1 MIDPRNL
8 PHARV
13 CLLRLSTRDLP
24 PNALQQYHKY
34 AAKRKRSDP
43 ALIEAKQLNRSTI
56 SVKQPTTSYSIGA
69 KNNLDTSVNRD
80 SIGANNNLDTG
91 VNRSN
96 VVQDI
101 FLTRTSSQTSHTSH
115 VLEDSQHVTCGL
127 TNNATTK
134 KAEEQP
140 PTAYSSYRTDAS
152 GWSTD
157 SHFDKCKD
165 KNIAGVLVQ
174 PLDVEHVLK
183 IKGNALPCRRNSA
196 RSTSSSSSSKGGELS
211 ASVRLSPVTWN
222 GPTNRKHVN
231 YNPKG
236 LGESNDKTVPVV
248 TDHNYAL
255 QVTGSILVSNLI
267 SSICSVV
274 YGSCSHVSL
283 KDKFFCQHSCLLI
296 PFCHAKLW

>member
-43 ALIEAKQLNRSTI
+43 ALIEAKELNRSTI
-56 SVKQPTTSYSIGA
+56 SVKQPTASYSIGA
-69 KNNLDTSVNRD
+69 NNRLH
-80 SIGANNNLDTG
+80 TG

-96 VVQDI
+96 VDQDI
-101 FLTRTSSQTSHTSH
+101 FLTRTSFQTFPKQTNTPH
-115 VLEDSQHVTCGL
+115 VLGDSQH
-127 TNNATTK
+127 NATET
-134 KAEEQP
+134 AREQP

-157 SHFDKCKD
+157 SHLDKCKD
-165 KNIAGVLVQ
+165 KNIAGVLIQ

-183 IKGNALPCRRNSA
+183 IKGNVLPCRRNSV
-196 RSTSSSSSSKGGELS
+196 RSTSSSGSSKGRELS
-211 ASVRLSPVTWN
+211 ASVRLSPVTWS
-222 GPTNRKHVN
+222 GPTITNRKYGN
-231 YNPKG
+231 YNPKA

-274 YGSCSHVSL
+274 YSSCSQV
-283 KDKFFCQHSCLLI
+283 
-296 PFCHAKLW
+296 P

>member
-43 ALIEAKQLNRSTI
+43 ALIEAKELNRSTI
-56 SVKQPTTSYSIGA
+56 SVKQPTASY
-69 KNNLDTSVNRD
+69 

-101 FLTRTSSQTSHTSH
+101 FLTRTSSLTPHTSH

-127 TNNATTK
+127 TNNATAK
-134 KAEEQP
+134 KAGEQQ
-140 PTAYSSYRTDAS
+140 PTAYSSYMTDVS

-157 SHFDKCKD
+157 SHLDKCKG

-174 PLDVEHVLK
+174 PLDVKHVLK
-183 IKGNALPCRRNSA
+183 IKGNVLPCRRNSV
-196 RSTSSSSSSKGGELS
+196 RSTSSSGSSKGRELS
-211 ASVRLSPVTWN
+211 ASVRLSPVTWS
-222 GPTNRKHVN
+222 GPTVTNRKYMN
-231 YNPKG
+231 YNPKA

-255 QVTGSILVSNLI
+255 RMTGSILVSNLI

-274 YGSCSHVSL
+274 YGSCPQV
-283 KDKFFCQHSCLLI
+283 
-296 PFCHAKLW
+296 P

>member
-24 PNALQQYHKY
+24 PNALKQYHKY

-43 ALIEAKQLNRSTI
+43 ALIEAKELNRSTI
-56 SVKQPTTSYSIGA
+56 STKQPTASYSIGA
-69 KNNLDTSVNRD
+69 NNNLDTGVNRY

-101 FLTRTSSQTSHTSH
+101 FLRRTSSQTSHTSH

-134 KAEEQP
+134 KAEEQHR
-140 PTAYSSYRTDAS
+140 TAYSCYMTDVS

-157 SHFDKCKD
+157 SHLDKCKD

-183 IKGNALPCRRNSA
+183 IKGNVLPCRRNSA
-196 RSTSSSSSSKGGELS
+196 RSTSSSGSSKGRELS
-211 ASVRLSPVTWN
+211 ASVCLSPVTWS
-222 GPTNRKHVN
+222 GPTITNRKYVN
-231 YNPKG
+231 CNPKA

-255 QVTGSILVSNLI
+255 QVTGNIFVSNLI

-274 YGSCSHVSL
+274 YSSCSQV
-283 KDKFFCQHSCLLI
+283 
-296 PFCHAKLW
+296 P